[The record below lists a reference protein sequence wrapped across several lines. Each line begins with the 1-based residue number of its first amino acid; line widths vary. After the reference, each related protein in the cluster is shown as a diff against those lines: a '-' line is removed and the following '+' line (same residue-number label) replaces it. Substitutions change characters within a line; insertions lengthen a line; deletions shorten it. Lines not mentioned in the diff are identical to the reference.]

1 MSCSLNIQFQE
12 HIRYIRNN
20 NPQSAYALHILQNQ
34 HEYGQMNNIMTLLK
48 SLNNPSLLIPFEQ
61 YYIQSL
67 HRKGKL
73 IPEQNPVSL
82 ILLQSVTYC
91 FTVSHILVQSQSIYL
106 FIQSHNAVQSVT
118 YCFRV
123 NPYSFA
129 VRHKLLYSQ
138 SHIALESINRVLVS
152 HILLYSQSYIALD
165 SINIA

>member
-20 NPQSAYALHILQNQ
+20 NPQSAYALHILQKQ
-34 HEYGQMNNIMTLLK
+34 HEYGQMNSIMTLLK

-61 YYIQSL
+61 YYIQFL

-82 ILLQSVTYC
+82 IFLQSVTYC

-106 FIQSHNAVQSVT
+106 FIESHNAVQSVT

-129 VRHKLLYSQ
+129 VRHKLLYTQ
-138 SHIALESINRVLVS
+138 SHIALESINRALVS
-152 HILLYSQSYIALD
+152 HILLYGQSYIALD